1 MVGARY
7 EVRACRSTRRLEL
20 LPCGGKEAE
29 RAFTVSR
36 RERNGVVVPLLE
48 FRSPDVTSH
57 HVTDPS
63 QVPKPMKTS
72 NRVVIEVDPVQKQKI
87 YAELKA
93 RGLTMREWFLQQV
106 SQELSIPQPTK
117 PSSQSSND

>member
-1 MVGARY
+1 M
-7 EVRACRSTRRLEL
+7 
-20 LPCGGKEAE
+20 
-29 RAFTVSR
+29 
-36 RERNGVVVPLLE
+36 
-48 FRSPDVTSH
+48 
-57 HVTDPS
+57 
-63 QVPKPMKTS
+63 PMKTS

-106 SQELSIPQPTK
+106 SRELSIPQTTP

>member
-1 MVGARY
+1 MFS
-7 EVRACRSTRRLEL
+7 RASSL
-20 LPCGGKEAE
+20 LSSNI
-29 RAFTVSR
+29 TSR
-36 RERNGVVVPLLE
+36 
-48 FRSPDVTSH
+48 
-57 HVTDPS
+57 HVTNLS
-63 QVPKPMKTS
+63 QVSMLMKTS

-106 SQELSIPQPTK
+106 SRELSIPQPTT

>member
-1 MVGARY
+1 MS
-7 EVRACRSTRRLEL
+7 RSMNPEIMKIL
-20 LPCGGKEAE
+20 
-29 RAFTVSR
+29 FTLTSTQ
-36 RERNGVVVPLLE
+36 
-48 FRSPDVTSH
+48 VTSR
-57 HVTDPS
+57 HVTNLS
-63 QVPKPMKTS
+63 QVTMPMKTS

-106 SQELSIPQPTK
+106 SRELSIPQPTP